1 VTPRL
6 IVITANDTFEPLWP
20 ALAGA
25 CGVPLLVNGSA
36 RADDVTLTVASDGV
50 TSGDR
55 RFALPRDEDALR
67 SWLRS
72 QFRSTFAAAERTK
85 YRFDDIVGM
94 SAALASAARMIPDRT
109 APVLLTGETGTGKT
123 LLARAIHYEGPRQ
136 SAPFVEVDCAQTS
149 AQALFGHERK
159 PGLFHLAAGG
169 TILLDA
175 ITDLSRPV
183 RETLVRVIEENVF
196 DVRTVAASRVPA
208 TVTWLDAEP
217 ITLPPL
223 RARRDEIAPLTQY
236 FVQRFAAEYGR
247 PEAAVSPDAQV
258 ALTARDWPGNVRE
271 LRTVVERTLVLSTTP
286 AVTLAH
292 FS

>member
-1 VTPRL
+1 VPPRL
-6 IVITANDTFEPLWP
+6 IVITANDTFDPLWP
-20 ALAGA
+20 ALASA
-25 CGVPLLVNGSA
+25 CGVPLVVNGDS
-36 RADDVTLTVASDGV
+36 RGDDVTLTVTPAGV
-50 TSGDR
+50 AVTDR
-55 RFALPRDEDALR
+55 HFGLPSDEDALR

-72 QFRSTFAAAERTK
+72 RFRSTFAALERTK
-85 YRFDDIVGM
+85 YRFGDIVGM
-94 SAALASAARMIPDRT
+94 SAVLASAARVVTDRT
-109 APVLLTGETGTGKT
+109 TPVLLTGETGTGKT

-136 SAPFVEVDCAQTS
+136 AAPFVEVDCAQAS
-149 AQALFGHERK
+149 AQALFGHARK

-175 ITDLSRPV
+175 ITDLSPPV

-196 DVRTVAASRVPA
+196 DVRTVAASRVPVSA
-208 TVTWLDAEP
+208 TWLGAEP

-223 RARRDEIAPLTQY
+223 RARRDEIVPLTEH

-247 PEAAVSPDAQV
+247 PEAALSPERQV

-271 LRTVVERTLVLSTTP
+271 LRSVVERTLLLSATP

-292 FS
+292 FT